1 MIRHGLHWL
10 LVTVVVVSSTW
21 PAAALAQDDGQ
32 GSKSVKVYAKGPAVA
47 ARAPGLWVR
56 AALGVPEVFQT
67 RADRDAPSRQ
77 QGIFIDIINALFIG
91 LNQFVPL
98 LPSIFQQIDGAPSG
112 VGDLV
117 ITEIAHDGTNA
128 FIEIINPS
136 SIRVELDNWAF
147 CKLDGCTA
155 VGELAGLVMERD
167 DVQVFQLTGQ
177 FDGALAN
184 NVISLQVGTA
194 VDDIGLYDFTGA
206 DDRDPSDRVA
216 LRDYVQWGDFF
227 SSFGLEDVAVAAGI
241 WVTNSSIESSLTDSS
256 FQLQP
261 DRVSIGGTAD
271 DYVVVPFAQHSLGQ
285 LTPSGLESDDT
296 GGAAN

>member
-1 MIRHGLHWL
+1 MIRHGRHWL
-10 LVTVVVVSSTW
+10 WVTVVVVSSTW

-32 GSKSVKVYAKGPAVA
+32 SSKAVTRYAKGPAVA
-47 ARAPGLWVR
+47 ARAPGLMVR
-56 AALGVPEVFQT
+56 AALGGPQITQT

-77 QGIFIDIINALFIG
+77 QRVFIDIINALFIG

-147 CKLDGCTA
+147 CKVDGCTA
-155 VGELAGLVMERD
+155 AGELAGLVMERD

-206 DDRDPSDRVA
+206 DGRDPFDRVA

-241 WVTNSSIESSLTDSS
+241 WVINSSIESSLANNS

-285 LTPSGLESDDT
+285 LTPSGLQPDNTS
-296 GGAAN
+296 GAAN

>member
-1 MIRHGLHWL
+1 MIRHGRHWL
-10 LVTVVVVSSTW
+10 WVTVVVVSSAW
-21 PAAALAQDDGQ
+21 PAAAPAQDDGQ
-32 GSKSVKVYAKGPAVA
+32 SKAVTRYSKAPAVA
-47 ARAPGLWVR
+47 ARAPGRMVR
-56 AALGVPEVFQT
+56 AAVGGPQIT
-67 RADRDAPSRQ
+67 QSRADRDAPSRQ
-77 QGIFIDIINALFIG
+77 QGIYIDIINTLFIG
-91 LNQFVPL
+91 LNQFIPL
-98 LPSIFQQIDGAPSG
+98 LPSIFQQIDGVPSG

-147 CKLDGCTA
+147 CKVDGCTGA
-155 VGELAGLVMERD
+155 GELAGLVMERD

-206 DDRDPSDRVA
+206 DSRDPSDRVA

-241 WVTNSSIESSLTDSS
+241 WVINSSIESSLANNS

-261 DRVSIGGTAD
+261 NRVSIGGTAD

-285 LTPSGLESDDT
+285 LTPSGLESADT
-296 GGAAN
+296 GAAAN